1 LGTRLAAKVWNG
13 LAISNA
19 CGHPNIKAHDNKYR
33 FQYVMTQAR
42 WRGKIRS
49 LRRKSI
55 AAGISFVPSAAAR
68 RYNGGHAMS
77 LLNEIEPL
85 KQSALAE
92 LKTAADLAAL
102 DHAKGAWIGPHG
114 KFTALMKQLGS
125 LPKEEKPAA
134 GKRINAAKA
143 ELEAALAARREELEL
158 KAALPK
164 EPTDFTMPGRRRA
177 LGRLHPLTQIS
188 EDIVRAFR
196 KIGFAVADG
205 PEVED
210 DWHCFDALN
219 TPADHPAR
227 DTHDTFYLVGQ
238 ASSLPPGLPAPDSSR
253 AGSPPAAGRM
263 PAPLLLRTHTSS
275 VQIRVM
281 KSQPPPIRIIAPGR
295 VYRRDNADATHNPTF
310 HQIEGLYVDKGV
322 TVGDLKGTVE
332 FVFKELMGP
341 DVKLRFRPHYF
352 SYTEP
357 SLEIDFTN
365 SLVKKLGKDWL
376 EIAGCGM
383 VHPQVFENVG
393 YDPEVWTG
401 WAFGFG
407 IERIAMIRY
416 GIDDIRL
423 FYENDVR
430 FLGQF

>member
-1 LGTRLAAKVWNG
+1 
-13 LAISNA
+13 
-19 CGHPNIKAHDNKYR
+19 
-33 FQYVMTQAR
+33 
-42 WRGKIRS
+42 
-49 LRRKSI
+49 
-55 AAGISFVPSAAAR
+55 
-68 RYNGGHAMS
+68 MS
-77 LLNEIEPL
+77 LLNDIEPL
-85 KQSALAE
+85 KAAALTELRSAP
-92 LKTAADLAAL
+92 DFAAL
-102 DHAKGAWIGPHG
+102 DQSKGAWIGPHG
-114 KFTALMKQLGS
+114 KFTALMKQLGT

-134 GKRINAAKA
+134 GKLINAAKV
-143 ELEAALAARREELEL
+143 ELEAALTARREELEL
-158 KAALPK
+158 KASLPK
-164 EPTDFTMPGRRRA
+164 EPTDFTLPGRRRA
-177 LGRLHPLTQIS
+177 VGRLHPLTQVTD
-188 EDIVRAFR
+188 DIVRAFR
-196 KIGFAVADG
+196 KIGFVVADG
-205 PEVED
+205 SEIED
-210 DWHCFDALN
+210 EFHCFDALN

-227 DTHDTFYLVGQ
+227 DSQDTFYV
-238 ASSLPPGLPAPDSSR
+238 ATDKRP
-253 AGSPPAAGRM
+253 
-263 PAPLLLRTHTSS
+263 LLRTHTSS

-310 HQIEGLYVDKGV
+310 HQIEGLYVDKNV
-322 TVGDLKGTVE
+322 TVSDLKGTVE

-357 SLEIDFTN
+357 SMEIDFTN

-407 IERIAMIRY
+407 IERIAMLRY
-416 GIDDIRL
+416 GVNDIRL

-430 FLGQF
+430 FLKQF